1 MYLLLVLFSLQEAG
15 SSGSEYGSEHV
26 VEIISTSRQQSQSR
40 TWTADVKEQAYKVT
54 YANVTLKI
62 TSIKGIEN
70 VNSVV
75 IISPHADGEA
85 ELKSLIRLVLALRL
99 LLSTKILLFY

>member
-62 TSIKGIEN
+62 TSLGIEN

-99 LLSTKILLFY
+99 LLSTKILLF

>member
-54 YANVTLKI
+54 YANVTLKV
-62 TSIKGIEN
+62 TSLGIEN

-85 ELKSLIRLVLALRL
+85 GEVR
-99 LLSTKILLFY
+99 